1 MKFPIFTLSCFFS
14 FSMATNRF
22 SLYST
27 LYASASSIF
36 KSHFFWI
43 ISLIKNLQELPD
55 LRYVML
61 DKLVGWPAP
70 AGLTS
75 HSSPTTLVSLCPSM
89 DCSFRSLSLALPLL
103 SPCLFLTF
111 RSAQAST
118 PFSEPRQ
125 GQAQRQ

>member
-22 SLYST
+22 SFYST
-27 LYASASSIF
+27 SYASASSIF

-75 HSSPTTLVSLCPSM
+75 HSSPTTLVSM
-89 DCSFRSLSLALPLL
+89 DCLFRSLSLALPLL

>member
-27 LYASASSIF
+27 SYASASSIF

-75 HSSPTTLVSLCPSM
+75 HSSPTTLVSM
-89 DCSFRSLSLALPLL
+89 DCLFRSLSLALPLL
-103 SPCLFLTF
+103 SPCLLLTL